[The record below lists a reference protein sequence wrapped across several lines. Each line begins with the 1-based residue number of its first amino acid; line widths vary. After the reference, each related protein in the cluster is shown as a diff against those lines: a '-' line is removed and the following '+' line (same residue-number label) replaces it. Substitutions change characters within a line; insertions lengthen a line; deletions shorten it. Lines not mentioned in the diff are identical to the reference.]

1 MDSLFS
7 LPTTAY
13 LLLGDTI
20 LFPLP
25 RINLPDKLNP
35 LHFSPLK
42 KKIQIPRH
50 YFWSFHFFPDSSS

>member
-1 MDSLFS
+1 MDSLLS

-25 RINLPDKLNP
+25 EEGERYAE
-35 LHFSPLK
+35 
-42 KKIQIPRH
+42 R
-50 YFWSFHFFPDSSS
+50 